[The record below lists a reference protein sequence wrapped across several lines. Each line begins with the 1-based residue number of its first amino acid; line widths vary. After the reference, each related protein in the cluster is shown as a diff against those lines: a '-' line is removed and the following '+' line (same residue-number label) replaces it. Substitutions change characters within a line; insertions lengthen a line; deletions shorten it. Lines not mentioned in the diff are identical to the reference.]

1 MKKMGREVAIV
12 GVGRHPWGAFPDK
25 YIAEMGVEALVKALE
40 NANMEWKEIDAMV
53 AGAYHWIADREGLN
67 GLLSATA
74 IQTFMGLRGIPGVN
88 VANAC
93 ATSGAV
99 MREAYLTVASGMHD
113 VVLAIGA
120 DKSGGGFFG
129 PQSKDV
135 KHDRDLVR
143 FLATGETNP
152 AYWGMEMKRRMHEVG
167 TTEEDIALPKV
178 LTSKASVHNE
188 YARYRKAFTLEEV
201 LNSPMVCDPLRL
213 YEISATNDG
222 AAAVILTTLDKAKKY
237 TKKPLLIE
245 GVSLATSSF
254 GDQTIPLYNISTF
267 PKPGVPFLTESRN
280 AAKAVYEMAGRKPE
294 DIDIIDIPDN
304 SPWHYFV
311 YLEVVLGLEPKE
323 IDAMVRRGDTDPID
337 GKIPVCPG
345 GGASAAGEA
354 LTAQGLYGI
363 CELVEQLK
371 GEAGKKQVKKDAKVA
386 YAQTYGYAGNNGA
399 CIFSR
404 AW

>member
-12 GVGRHPWGAFPDK
+12 GVGRHPWGVFPDK
-25 YIAEMGVEALVKALE
+25 SMAEMGVEALLKALE
-40 NANMEWKEIDAMV
+40 NANMEWKEIEAMV
-53 AGAYHWIADREGLN
+53 AGAYHWSRDREGMS
-67 GLLSATA
+67 GFLSATS
-74 IQTFMGLRGIPGVN
+74 IQTLMGLRGIPAVN

-93 ATSGAV
+93 ATSGSI
-99 MREAYLTVASGMHD
+99 MREAYITVASGLHD
-113 VVLAIGA
+113 VVLAIGT

-129 PQSKDV
+129 PQSRDAKF
-135 KHDRDLVR
+135 DRDYIR
-143 FLATGETNP
+143 FIATGETNP
-152 AYWGMEMKRRMHEVG
+152 AYWGMEMRRRMEEAG

-178 LTSKASVHNE
+178 ITSKSAVYNE

-245 GVSLATSSF
+245 GVSLATTTF
-254 GDQTIPLYNISTF
+254 GDPTIPLFNMSTF
-267 PKPGVPFLTESRN
+267 PKPDVPFLSESRN
-280 AAKAVYEMAGRKPE
+280 AAKAVYEMAGMKPE
-294 DIDIIDIPDN
+294 DIDIIDLPDN
-304 SPWHYFV
+304 SPWHYFA
-311 YLEVVLGLEPKE
+311 YLEVILGLESKE
-323 IDAMVRRGDTDPID
+323 VDAMVRRGDTDSID
-337 GKIPVCPG
+337 GKIPVCAG

-371 GEAGKKQVKKDAKVA
+371 GEAGKKQVKKDVKVA
-386 YAQTYGYAGNNGA
+386 YAQTYGYAGNNAA